1 MLPENY
7 IHSLK
12 KELISYRESI
22 EVSYSNF
29 DIAKSALFLGKISA
43 LHSLELIDLDLY
55 RNLSNYLDLSVRV

>member
-1 MLPENY
+1 MNL
-7 IHSLK
+7 
-12 KELISYRESI
+12 I